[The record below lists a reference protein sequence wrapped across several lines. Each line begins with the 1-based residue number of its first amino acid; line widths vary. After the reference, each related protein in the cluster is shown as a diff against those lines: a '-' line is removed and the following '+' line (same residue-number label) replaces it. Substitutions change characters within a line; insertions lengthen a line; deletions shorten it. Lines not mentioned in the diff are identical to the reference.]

1 MGFISTIF
9 RKTYVMKSSILTIAV
24 FFTFI
29 FQTIGQINPV
39 TNLTWM
45 QYYESPNNYFE
56 LSWDEPESPHD
67 ELIGYNIYAGDEL
80 YRFQTENSLYNLE
93 EGSNCGI
100 DFLLY
105 YGGAEFLAHVTA
117 VYNPG
122 PVESGYTQTVL
133 IQGAAIKVEDYKYP
147 KAVIFPNPSSG
158 ILNIENQNIQ
168 AIQIYNIAG
177 QKIKELAP
185 QTQIDLSEISK
196 GIYFLKLIS
205 DKGVLVNKIILE

>member
-1 MGFISTIF
+1 
-9 RKTYVMKSSILTIAV
+9 MKSTILTIAI
-24 FFTFI
+24 FITFI
-29 FQTIGQINPV
+29 FQTIGQINPI

-45 QYYESPNNYFE
+45 QYYESPNNYFQ
-56 LSWDEPESPHD
+56 LSWDEPDSPHD
-67 ELIGYNIYAGDEL
+67 EIIGYNIYAGDEL

-93 EGSNCGI
+93 GSSNCGI

-122 PVESGYTQTVL
+122 PVESGYTETVL
-133 IQGAAIKVEDYKYP
+133 IQGAAIKVADYEYS
-147 KAVIFPNPSSG
+147 KAAIFPNPSSG
-158 ILNIENQNIQ
+158 IIHIENQDIQ
-168 AIQIYNIAG
+168 TIQIYNIAG

-185 QTQIDLSEISK
+185 QTQLDLSEFSK